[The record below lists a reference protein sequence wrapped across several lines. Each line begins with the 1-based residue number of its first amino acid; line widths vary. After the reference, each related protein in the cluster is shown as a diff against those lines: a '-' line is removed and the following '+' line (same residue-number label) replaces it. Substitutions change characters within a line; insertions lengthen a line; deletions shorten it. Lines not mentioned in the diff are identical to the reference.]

1 MSSSQVKLMIDGNTL
16 EAPRGMLLVDA
27 ALRAGI
33 DVPVFCYHPKMEPV
47 GMCRMCLVEI
57 GRPSRDRQSGEFLLD
72 ENDQP
77 IINFGPNL
85 ETACTTRIDEGWVVY
100 INSERALEGQKQIVE
115 FLLTSHPLDCPVC
128 DKGGECP
135 LQDLTMLHGPGI
147 SRFSFHDKMNS
158 LKRVALGEL
167 IILDRERC
175 IQCARCIR
183 FQEEIV
189 DDPVIEFSNRGRSL
203 EIVTFSEPGF
213 DSYFSG
219 NTTDICPVGALTT
232 SDFRFGSR
240 PWELNAAASICPHC
254 PVGCNII
261 LNTRREVKMGGSEIV
276 KRVLPRQNEMINE
289 IWICD
294 KGRFAYS
301 YAMDSERLSQPMIR
315 VGGELEETSWDN
327 ALKVA
332 AEGLK
337 QSGANLLGLAGGR
350 ASNEDLYNFKQL
362 IQGLDGVSM
371 LNDFMAGG
379 KQNQQIGLGP
389 GSNLGDLGV
398 GDAIVVIASD
408 LLEEAP
414 IWWLRVKQA
423 AERGAKLI
431 VANARFTKLE
441 KYSAHTVRYSFGDA
455 PETVLGMLHYV
466 TGDSSLNKYAKV
478 DGQEESAR
486 IIKEATNAVLFM
498 GSEGSDSESSKR
510 LVQACGSLL
519 AATEHI
525 GKANNGLIPVW
536 LKNNTQGAWDMGLTP
551 PEKHLAEEFRDRTA
565 LYLMAC
571 DPFGDNPEM
580 LQELPQDAFVI
591 VQELFHTPSVDRAD
605 VVFPAQSFI
614 ERDGTLT
621 SGERV
626 VQLFYPAV
634 SPHGESLPDWK
645 ILARIGALL
654 GVAMESTS
662 AAGVMN
668 RIAEDIEDYGE
679 IHYRELMNREDQWP
693 PVGGKQIYFGGTAYE
708 NSQGIGI
715 RLSSRAQRGEAY
727 EPVWK
732 ESPKKP
738 KSEGIRIV
746 PIVKLYDQGTT
757 VLPSLLLAQ
766 RIGQPELVIGQEDAD
781 RLLLQ
786 NGAQVEVQWNG
797 TAHQFPVAIDND
809 IPEGIVLLPR
819 NRQLG
824 LEMPMACNLTPVKP
838 TSKEKGE

>member
-1 MSSSQVKLMIDGNTL
+1 MSNSPVKLTIDGNTL
-16 EAPRGMLLVDA
+16 EAPRGTLLVDA
-27 ALRAGI
+27 AKRAGI
-33 DVPVFCYHPKMEPV
+33 DVPVFCYHPKMQPV

-57 GRPSRDRQSGEFLLD
+57 GRPSRDRQSGELLLD

-85 ETACTTRIDEGWVVY
+85 ETACTTRVDEGWVVN

-135 LQDLTMLHGPGI
+135 LQNLTMRHGPGI
-147 SRFSFHDKMNS
+147 SRFSFNDKMNS
-158 LKRVALGEL
+158 LKHVPLGEL
-167 IILDRERC
+167 IFLDRERC

-183 FQEEIV
+183 FQDEIV

-232 SDFRFGSR
+232 SDFRFGAR

-254 PVGCNII
+254 PVGCNIM
-261 LNTRREVKMGGSEIV
+261 LNTRREVKMGGNEIV
-276 KRVLPRQNEMINE
+276 KRVMPRQNETINE

-301 YAMDSERLSQPMIR
+301 YAMDPDRLSRPMIR
-315 VGGELEETSWDN
+315 EAGDLKETSWEN
-327 ALKVA
+327 AIKIA
-332 AEGLK
+332 AQGLK
-337 QSGANLLGLAGGR
+337 ERGANILGLAGGR

-362 IQGLDGVSM
+362 IQGLGGVSI

-379 KQNQQIGLGP
+379 KQNQQIGLGT

-398 GDAIVVIASD
+398 GDAILIIASD

-423 AERGAKLI
+423 AERGANLI
-431 VANARFTKLE
+431 VANARTTKLD
-441 KYSAHTVRYSFGDA
+441 KFASRAIRYSYGDA
-455 PETVLGMLHYV
+455 PETVLGMLHHAL
-466 TGDSSLNKYAKV
+466 GDTSLKKYART
-478 DGQEESAR
+478 DDQEEVAR
-486 IIKEATNAVLFM
+486 IFKEAKNAVIFM
-498 GSEGSDSESSKR
+498 GSEGTDSESSKR

-519 AATEHI
+519 AATDHI
-525 GKANNGLIPVW
+525 AKANNGLIPVW
-536 LKNNTQGAWDMGLTP
+536 LKNNTQGAWDMGITP
-551 PEKHLAEEFRDRTA
+551 PENPLAEEFKDRTV

-571 DPFGDNPEM
+571 DPFGDNSEM
-580 LQELPQDAFVI
+580 LHELPEDAFVI

-614 ERDGTLT
+614 EREGTLT

-626 VQLFYPAV
+626 VQRFYPAV
-634 SPHGESLPDWK
+634 RELGESLPDWK
-645 ILARIGALL
+645 ILAQIGELMDL
-654 GVAMESTS
+654 DMESGS

-668 RIAEDIEDYGE
+668 RIAEDVELYGE
-679 IHYRELMNREDQWP
+679 IHYRDLMNRNEQWP
-693 PVGGKQIYFGGTAYE
+693 PSGGKHIYFGGTAYE

-715 RLSSRAQRGEAY
+715 RLSSRSQRGEVY
-727 EPVWK
+727 EPVWQ

-738 KSEGIRIV
+738 KSDGIHIV

-757 VLPSLLLAQ
+757 VLPSLLLSQ
-766 RIGQPELVIGQEDAD
+766 RIGQTNLVIGEKDAD
-781 RLLLQ
+781 RLLLK
-786 NGAQVEVQWNG
+786 NGEQVDVQWNG
-797 TAHQFPVAIDND
+797 KAHQFPVTIDSD
-809 IPEGIVLLPR
+809 IPEGIVLIPR
-819 NRQLG
+819 NRQLA
-824 LEMPMACNLTPVKP
+824 LETPMACNLTPVQSM
-838 TSKEKGE
+838 SKEKGA